1 MELGVQL
8 IAAFLG
14 LPALIVVLFLGV
26 EAIELYIANRKQLK
40 AIAAKEQE
48 QAQDDAIYVTLD
60 SELSR
65 IESMFNE
72 ALQHSNESNVNS
84 IVLDYFETKVQL
96 LESFAMQLHSNTFK
110 FADML
115 IDSYSYV
122 DEYSKYIV
130 KRTSDFCSY
139 RAIA

>member
-65 IESMFNE
+65 IETMFNE

-96 LESFAMQLHSNTFK
+96 LESFAMQLNSTSFK
-110 FADML
+110 YADML

-122 DEYSKYIV
+122 NEYSKYIV